1 MKKILLIIK
10 EDNMDLTGIISNNL
24 TNNLSNTLTN
34 SISLSNQQN
43 SFLQSNLWKT
53 INSGLDVGI
62 RALLPD
68 FLEDAVI
75 GIKDALVNNGLQGGI
90 QKAIDIAKDVT
101 GSGIVTGAYKTITE
115 AYNSL
120 KNGNLI
126 GEVGDAITNSI
137 NSATKNKEITAEVST
152 KLSDGTQ
159 TLMDSIEENIKESF
173 NDQLNSLEKLNKYNN
188 NWRECFENRD
198 FTGMEK
204 EYKKIKNILEKVM
217 PTENTIKQSKIIENL
232 HSLIKNN
239 NKNFDVSEEQIELA
253 KKLA

>member
-1 MKKILLIIK
+1 
-10 EDNMDLTGIISNNL
+10 MDLTGIISNNL

-34 SISLSNQQN
+34 STRLSNQQN

-101 GSGIVTGAYKTITE
+101 GSGIITGAYKTITE

-126 GEVGDAITNSI
+126 GELGNAVTNSI
-137 NSATKNKEITAEVST
+137 TSASKNNEISAEVYTTLTNGT
-152 KLSDGTQ
+152 K
-159 TLMDSIEENIKESF
+159 TLMDSIESNIKESF

-188 NWRECFENRD
+188 NWRECFENKD

-253 KKLA
+253 KKLAWAKKQV

>member
-1 MKKILLIIK
+1 MRKILLIIK

-24 TNNLSNTLTN
+24 TNSLSSTLTN
-34 SISLSNQQN
+34 STSLSNQQN

-90 QKAIDIAKDVT
+90 QKAIDLAKDVT

-188 NWRECFENRD
+188 NWKECFENKD

-239 NKNFDVSEEQIELA
+239 NKNFDVSDEQIELA

>member
-1 MKKILLIIK
+1 
-10 EDNMDLTGIISNNL
+10 MDLTSIISNNL
-24 TNNLSNTLTN
+24 TNSLSNTLTN
-34 SISLSNQQN
+34 STSLSNQQN

-62 RALLPD
+62 RALLPN

-90 QKAIDIAKDVT
+90 QKAVEMAKEVGGGLAST
-101 GSGIVTGAYKTITE
+101 VFQNITQ
-115 AYNSL
+115 AYNTL

-126 GEVGDAITNSI
+126 GEVGEAVTNSI
-137 NSATKNKEITAEVST
+137 SRASTNKEISAEVST
-152 KLSDGTQ
+152 TLTNGTK
-159 TLMDSIEENIKESF
+159 TIIDSIEANIKESF

-188 NWRECFENRD
+188 NWKECFENRD

-204 EYKKIKNILEKVM
+204 EYKKMQNLLNKVM
-217 PTENTIKQSKIIENL
+217 PTENTIKQTRIIENL
-232 HSLIKNN
+232 HTLIKNN
-239 NKNFDVSEEQIELA
+239 NKNFDVSDEQIELA

>member
-1 MKKILLIIK
+1 
-10 EDNMDLTGIISNNL
+10 MDLTGIISNNL

-90 QKAIDIAKDVT
+90 KKAVELAKEAGGGLASTVFQNIT
-101 GSGIVTGAYKTITE
+101 QAYST
-115 AYNSL
+115 L
-120 KNGNLI
+120 KNGDLI
-126 GEVGDAITNSI
+126 GEVGDVITNSI
-137 NSATKNKEITAEVST
+137 NSATRNKEITADIST
-152 KLSDGTQ
+152 ILTNGTK
-159 TLMDSIEENIKESF
+159 TLMDNIEANIKESF

-188 NWRECFENRD
+188 NWRECFENKD

>member
-1 MKKILLIIK
+1 MRKILLIIK

-24 TNNLSNTLTN
+24 TNNLRNTLTN
-34 SISLSNQQN
+34 STSLSNQQN

-101 GSGIVTGAYKTITE
+101 GSGIITGAYKTITE

-126 GEVGDAITNSI
+126 GELGNAVTNSI
-137 NSATKNKEITAEVST
+137 TSASKNNEISAEVYTTLTNGT
-152 KLSDGTQ
+152 K
-159 TLMDSIEENIKESF
+159 TLMDSIESNIKESF

-188 NWRECFENRD
+188 NWRECFENKD